1 MARFIDTACCI
12 ILFLAAL
19 VAAPLAAQSVPPSAQ
34 PVAFTLDS
42 APEVLV
48 YRFFFAELAASQD
61 KADEL
66 AALGKDARPLR
77 DRYKNLIASSDTD
90 FQNVTGLARQSVA
103 ALKTNN
109 LRAAQLLG
117 NAKTGPEK
125 QKVLPEVAQLR
136 KSNESAVLSGVEQ
149 LRAQLSAQKFAELDR
164 RIREHIVPN
173 LKLYPVGQA
182 ISLGGK

>member
-1 MARFIDTACCI
+1 M
-12 ILFLAAL
+12 FLAA
-19 VAAPLAAQSVPPSAQ
+19 VAAAPLVAQSAPPPAQ
-34 PVAFTLDS
+34 PIAFTLDS

-66 AALGKDARPLR
+66 AALGKNAGPLR
-77 DRYKNLIASSDTD
+77 DHYKRLIASSETD

-103 ALKTNN
+103 ILKTNN
-109 LRAAQLLG
+109 RRAAQLLDS
-117 NAKTGPEK
+117 AKLGPEK
-125 QKVLPEVAQLR
+125 QTVLPEVAQLR

-149 LRAQLSAQKFAELDR
+149 LRAHLGGKKFAELDR

-182 ISLGGK
+182 TSMGGK